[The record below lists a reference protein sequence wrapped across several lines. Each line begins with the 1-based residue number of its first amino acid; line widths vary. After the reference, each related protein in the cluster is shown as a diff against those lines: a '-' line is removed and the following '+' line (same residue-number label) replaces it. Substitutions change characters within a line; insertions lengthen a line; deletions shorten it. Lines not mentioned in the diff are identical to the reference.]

1 MSEIYWLASYP
12 KSGNTWMRAFLANYL
27 ESEDE
32 PADIN
37 NLRIGGIASSRDVF
51 DVWVG
56 VEASDLT
63 SEEVERFRSLALQ
76 YAARASRKPVYMK
89 IHDAFTVDDNQQ
101 PIIPPD
107 VTAGVIYIIRNP
119 LDVAVSFAHHN
130 STTIE
135 KMVHN
140 LSTDNFTLAKGIGHL
155 DNQLPQKLLSWS
167 SHVRSWVDDSG
178 LDVHVV
184 RYEDMLNSPDD
195 TFRGVLQ
202 FIGQKIEPERLRQA
216 LEYSSFNSLKKQE
229 SEKGFVEKAP
239 SAESFFRQ
247 GRSGGWRQVLKD
259 EQADDI
265 IEKNQDVMQRF
276 GYLNDKNEPLF

>member
-27 ESEDE
+27 ESDGE

-63 SEEVERFRSLALQ
+63 PEEVERYRSLAVQ
-76 YAARASRKPVYMK
+76 YAARGSRKPIYMK
-89 IHDAFTVDDNQQ
+89 IHDAFTFDGTKQ
-101 PIIPPD
+101 PIVPVD

-119 LDVAVSFAHHN
+119 LDVAVSFAHH
-130 STTIE
+130 SSVPVE
-135 KMVHN
+135 KMTRN
-140 LSTDNFTLAKGIGHL
+140 LCDEDYALAKGIGHL
-155 DNQLPQKLLSWS
+155 DNQLPQRLFSWS

-184 RYEDMLNSPDD
+184 RYEDMLNTPED
-195 TFRGVLQ
+195 TFGGILQ
-202 FIGQKIEPERLRQA
+202 FIGQEVEPVRLRQA
-216 LEYSSFNSLKKQE
+216 LDFSSFKNLQKQE
-229 SEKGFVEKAP
+229 QEKGFGERSAV
-239 SAESFFRQ
+239 AESFFRQ
-247 GRSGGWRQVLKD
+247 GRSGGWRQALKD
-259 EQADDI
+259 EQAAYI
-265 IEKNQDVMQRF
+265 IEKNQDMMQRF
-276 GYLNDKNEPLF
+276 GYLNEQNEPLY